1 MAERSNALPW
11 KGSYVETHTGVRIP
25 HSPPD
30 YPEMRSIDLYLFI
43 IFLLFLSSTIV
54 EGNESE
60 LVILQAKQIISLDT
74 GKQYQNAIVID
85 DDRIKDI
92 GSLKE
97 LQSRYPKSTL
107 ESRFKDKIIVPGF
120 IEHHVHPFLA
130 AITMQSEIIAIED
143 WILPNKKSK
152 GVIDRKPY
160 LKRLR
165 KAVEQFEGNEPL
177 VTWGFH
183 HYFHGKLSRKDLDA
197 ISPEKPILVIHRSFH
212 EFIMNTAALQYF
224 GITKTW
230 IDNLDEEAKEF
241 ADFDNGHFSEQGLVS
256 IIPFTTPFLASPKR
270 LIAGLEATKKHL
282 HDNGVTLI
290 ANPGSSNA
298 KPIQDAKNFVF
309 GNAETPFR
317 SYYFPSAL
325 TLSEE
330 YPVNELVEIS
340 KEFLDWGQGKVEYL
354 PQHIKLFTDGAMY
367 SQNMVMSEG
376 YLDGHQGA
384 WLMREDL
391 FRKVFREFWDENYQ
405 IHIHQNGDAG
415 LKLLL
420 DVLEENIERNPRED
434 HRTTIVH
441 FGYSNFDQV
450 QRIKDLGAIVSAN
463 PYYVTTLSDLYS
475 RVGVGAKRSQEM
487 VRLGDV
493 DRADIPIGLHSDMPM
508 APASPLLLMHSAVNR
523 INYANEVAGPNQ
535 RISPESALRAVT
547 IDAAYILGLENEVG
561 SIVKGKLANLTI
573 LSENPM
579 KVDPK
584 LIKDIEVIG
593 TISEGKYFPKHN

>member
-74 GKQYQNAIVID
+74 GEQYQNAIVID

-97 LQSRYPKSTL
+97 LQGRYPKSTL

-317 SYYFPSAL
+317 
-325 TLSEE
+325 
-330 YPVNELVEIS
+330 N
-340 KEFLDWGQGKVEYL
+340 
-354 PQHIKLFTDGAMY
+354 Y
-367 SQNMVMSEG
+367 ST
-376 YLDGHQGA
+376 
-384 WLMREDL
+384 
-391 FRKVFREFWDENYQ
+391 F
-405 IHIHQNGDAG
+405 
-415 LKLLL
+415 
-420 DVLEENIERNPRED
+420 
-434 HRTTIVH
+434 
-441 FGYSNFDQV
+441 
-450 QRIKDLGAIVSAN
+450 
-463 PYYVTTLSDLYS
+463 
-475 RVGVGAKRSQEM
+475 
-487 VRLGDV
+487 
-493 DRADIPIGLHSDMPM
+493 
-508 APASPLLLMHSAVNR
+508 
-523 INYANEVAGPNQ
+523 
-535 RISPESALRAVT
+535 
-547 IDAAYILGLENEVG
+547 
-561 SIVKGKLANLTI
+561 TI
-573 LSENPM
+573 LTAM
-579 KVDPK
+579 V
-584 LIKDIEVIG
+584 
-593 TISEGKYFPKHN
+593 